1 MGYEVNC
8 KCTIYKWCDDP
19 VLQMYAAF
27 AYAGK
32 NGVIPWSK
40 VCPPTLLIC
49 LVAQLDTKLI
59 QSTSSDTV
67 FKISFDIVEPPTA
80 RSLKGVVPIRVSG

>member
-32 NGVIPWSK
+32 NGVIP
-40 VCPPTLLIC
+40 
-49 LVAQLDTKLI
+49 
-59 QSTSSDTV
+59 
-67 FKISFDIVEPPTA
+67 
-80 RSLKGVVPIRVSG
+80 